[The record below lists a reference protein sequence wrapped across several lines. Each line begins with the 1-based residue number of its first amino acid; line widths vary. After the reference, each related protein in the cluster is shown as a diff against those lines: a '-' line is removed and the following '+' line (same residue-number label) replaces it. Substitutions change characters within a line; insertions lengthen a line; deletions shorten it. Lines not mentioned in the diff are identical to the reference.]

1 MHLPKINPTTTESW
15 KRLQEHFNKINDVHM
30 KNLFAQD
37 NERANKFTIKW
48 DDFYVDFSK
57 NRITEDTFKFLLE
70 LADEVKLKDA
80 IESQFSG
87 KKINQTEGRS
97 VLHTALR
104 APKDAEFYVD
114 GVNVIPEIHQV
125 KQKMETFTNEVVNG
139 ERKGFTGRSFTD
151 VVNIGIGGSDL
162 GPAMVVESLQF
173 YKNHLTTHF
182 VSNVDGDH
190 VNEVIKKLNPETTL
204 FVVVSKTFTT
214 QETLSN
220 ANTLKDWFL
229 ESISKDINNQI
240 EEYSKSL
247 VSGFSFMKGAV
258 EKAKYEDAIAKHFV
272 AVSTNIERVKAFGID
287 ENNIFPMWN
296 WVGGRFSLWS
306 AVGLT
311 ISLAVGYNNFDSL
324 LIGANKMD
332 NHFKNEDF
340 KTNMPVVLALISV
353 WYNNFFNA
361 ESEAVIGYSQY
372 LNQFA
377 TYLQQGIMESNGKS
391 VDRNGDEIDYQT
403 GTLIWGE
410 PGTNSQHA
418 FFQLIHQGT
427 KLIPA
432 DFIGF
437 VKPLHGNQE
446 HQDKL
451 ISNFLAQTE
460 ALLNGKTEQE
470 VIAEGTQSDIIPFKI
485 FKGNKPTNT
494 IFINK
499 LTPESLGKLI
509 SMYEHKIFVQGVIWN
524 IFSYDQFG
532 VELGKQLASNI
543 LHDIEK
549 SIVNN
554 HDSSTRNLL
563 EFYKELL

>member
-1 MHLPKINPTTTESW
+1 MALPSINPTTTKAW
-15 KRLQEHFNKINDVHM
+15 KALQNHFDDVKQVNIKELFSSDKQRADNFKIDW
-30 KNLFAQD
+30 
-37 NERANKFTIKW
+37 E
-48 DDFYVDFSK
+48 DFYVDFSK
-57 NRITEDTFKFLLE
+57 NRITKETFKLLLE
-70 LADEVKLKDA
+70 LADQVKLKEA
-80 IESQFSG
+80 ITAYYSG
-87 KKINQTEGRS
+87 DIINKTENRA

-104 APKDAEFYVD
+104 GKESDTVLVD
-114 GVNVIPEIHQV
+114 GKNVMPEIFAV
-125 KQKMETFTNEVVNG
+125 KAKMKDFTNEVVSGNK
-139 ERKGFTGRSFTD
+139 KGYTNKPFTD

-204 FVVVSKTFTT
+204 FVIVSKTFTT

-220 ANTLKDWFL
+220 ANTLREWFL
-229 ESISKDINNQI
+229 KHGKQ
-240 EEYSKSL
+240 
-247 VSGFSFMKGAV
+247 
-258 EKAKYEDAIAKHFV
+258 EDIAKHFV
-272 AVSTNIERVKAFGID
+272 AVSTNTEKVKAFGI
-287 ENNIFPMWN
+287 EEANIFPMWN

-311 ISLAVGYNNFDSL
+311 VSLAVGFENFNKL
-324 LIGANKMD
+324 LKGANEMD
-332 NHFKNEDF
+332 IHFKTEEFEN
-340 KTNMPVVLALISV
+340 NIPVVLALISV
-353 WYNNFFNA
+353 WYNNFFGA
-361 ESEAVIGYSQY
+361 ESEAVIAYSQY

-391 VDRNGDEIDYQT
+391 IDRNGNRVNYET

-437 VKPLHGNQE
+437 AESLHGNKD

-451 ISNFLAQTE
+451 ISNYIAQTE
-460 ALLNGKTEQE
+460 ALLNGKTEAQVLEELKSQKLSNQE
-470 VIAEGTQSDIIPFKI
+470 INNVLPFKV
-485 FKGNKPTNT
+485 FEGNKPTNS
-494 IFINK
+494 IFIQK

-509 SMYEHKIFVQGVIWN
+509 AMYEHKIFVQGIIWN
-524 IFSYDQFG
+524 IYSYDQFG
-532 VELGKQLASNI
+532 VELGKQLASTI
-543 LHDIEK
+543 LEDIKFNTLE
-549 SIVNN
+549 N
-554 HDSSTRNLL
+554 HDTSTLNLL
-563 EFYKELL
+563 EYFKKFR